1 MYKKY
6 NVFKIQYAIMVDYIW
21 ICIVKQKEK
30 CVTSR
35 KKYFSLT
42 TYQYWLDL
50 LKPQNQANRVFMQYK
65 GDM

>member
-1 MYKKY
+1 
-6 NVFKIQYAIMVDYIW
+6 MVDYIW

-50 LKPQNQANRVFMQYK
+50 LKPQNQANRMFMQYK